1 MQSSD
6 GQTQERRGRA
16 VEAEW
21 ADDEGSAHVDVA
33 SEDEEE
39 VDEQWDDQVHR
50 VTKDGLY
57 IGSMDAANNLI
68 ALQAK
73 GITHVL
79 MVLSRLGVNFSSGRR
94 GFNCTS
100 RASG

>member
-1 MQSSD
+1 V
-6 GQTQERRGRA
+6 G
-16 VEAEW
+16 
-21 ADDEGSAHVDVA
+21 VA

-39 VDEQWDDQVHR
+39 VVEEQWDDQLHR

-57 IGSMDAANNLI
+57 IGSMDAANNLN

-79 MVLSRLGVNFSSGRR
+79 MVLSP
-94 GFNCTS
+94 T
-100 RASG
+100 

>member
-1 MQSSD
+1 MYGNRNTSTNMPDD
-6 GQTQERRGRA
+6 GGRGGDEQAQERQGRA
-16 VEAEW
+16 SEAEW
-21 ADDEGSAHVDVA
+21 ADGQGSEHVGVA

-39 VDEQWDDQVHR
+39 VVEEQWDDQLHR

-57 IGSMDAANNLI
+57 IGSMDAANNLN

-79 MVLSRLGVNFSSGRR
+79 MVLSP
-94 GFNCTS
+94 T
-100 RASG
+100 